1 MFLLDGVRCASSF
14 KLCTLYIAKLVG
26 GLSLILDVTLQ
37 ASPTKS
43 KHVTNTA
50 LFVSARPLV
59 NQARADSLSAR
70 SSWHNHGPPVPTPR
84 PRNSIP
90 RHQVP
95 IPQPRVPIP
104 RPRVPIPQPRAPIL
118 RPRVLISVPSSTV
131 TWPHLVTAMSRNKQ
145 IRPGL

>member
-1 MFLLDGVRCASSF
+1 MDEEGNDMV
-14 KLCTLYIAKLVG
+14 TG
-26 GLSLILDVTLQ
+26 GEGD
-37 ASPTKS
+37 
-43 KHVTNTA
+43 
-50 LFVSARPLV
+50 R
-59 NQARADSLSAR
+59 ARADSLSAR

-95 IPQPRVPIP
+95 IPQPR
-104 RPRVPIPQPRAPIL
+104 APIL

-145 IRPGL
+145 MRPGL